1 MTFLPIVERELR
13 VAARR
18 KGTYWSRMGAAMLAV
33 FLLGMVLV
41 ISEIGRRVGGGFGSQ
56 LGMILFSMFSWLS
69 FAFVSVS
76 GIFLTSDSL
85 SEEKREGT
93 LGLLFL
99 TDLRGYDVVLGKLFS
114 HSLVATY
121 GLLAAF
127 PVVGIAFLL
136 GGVTGGEFWRLIL
149 VLFNTLFMSL
159 SIGIFV
165 SAISRDSQRAM
176 SGAAILFGL
185 FVAVFPMIDWSIA
198 EWDQNKFE
206 PWFSL
211 ASPGY
216 ALTEARS
223 TRLGDFWTSMMV
235 VHGVAWAFLSGATWL
250 APRRWQ
256 ETAAK
261 EKEGSAS
268 RTQRW
273 RFGSP
278 KKRRSLRQ
286 LWLEENPARWLAG
299 RDLWMGRFLW
309 IMFVGFLVIG
319 GLLGVR
325 RADSDVLMGVAQ
337 GTAALY
343 SLLLYLWVATFSTR
357 FFVDAMRT
365 GTMELLLATPLNPR
379 DIVQGQWWAI
389 RRTFAGPL
397 LALVLLQAGAAWLQA
412 EHMVAINLKNN
423 PTMQNNQQWIS
434 DMYASQLT
442 HALGAILGT
451 ISGLIAVAWVGMWMG
466 LVSTKANHAIIKTL
480 VFVQVLPSIVLS
492 FVMIALQL
500 GLSLTGGI
508 RAWWILPLITA
519 FVGIGVDIG
528 FILLARR
535 RLTKDLRLIATET
548 ARSREGGRF
557 GWLKFRRAHA
567 PTPSS
572 PT

>member
-41 ISEIGRRVGGGFGSQ
+41 ISEMGRRFGGGFGSQ

-223 TRLGDFWTSMMV
+223 TRLGDFWTSMLV

-268 RTQRW
+268 RTQRR

-299 RDLWMGRFLW
+299 RDLWMGRFVWLVLAGCL
-309 IMFVGFLVIG
+309 IVGFL
-319 GLLGVR
+319 LSFR
-325 RADSDVLMGVAQ
+325 RPNSDVLSGVSS
-337 GTAALY
+337 GTMAIY
-343 SLLLYLWVATFSTR
+343 SLLLNLWVATFATR
-357 FFVDAMRT
+357 FFVEAMRT
-365 GTMELLLATPLNPR
+365 GTMELLLATPLSPR
-379 DIVQGQWWAI
+379 QIVQGQWRAI
-389 RRTFAGPL
+389 RQTFAGPL
-397 LALVLLQAGAAWLQA
+397 LVFVVLQVATAWLQVD
-412 EHMVAINLKNN
+412 HNVAANLKNN
-423 PTMQNNQQWIS
+423 PALQSDLQWKRDLYIAQTVS
-434 DMYASQLT
+434 SVSS
-442 HALGAILGT
+442 ILGS
-451 ISGLIAVAWVGMWMG
+451 ISGLIAIAWFGMWMG
-466 LVSTKANHAIIKTL
+466 LVSRKANHAIIKTL
-480 VFVQVLPSIVLS
+480 VLVQVAPSIVQMFLL
-492 FVMIALQL
+492 IILQL
-500 GLSLTGGI
+500 GLSWTGSF
-508 RAWWILPLITA
+508 RVWWIPQLVMA
-519 FVGIGVDIG
+519 FFGIGIDIG
-528 FILLARR
+528 LILLARR
-535 RLTKDLRLIATET
+535 KVTNDMRLIATET

-557 GWLKFRRAHA
+557 GWLKFRRANV